1 MNKPTFP
8 CGLVHRE
15 MFFNKSLELQKKLF
29 IFVAEAGNVD
39 RETHRF
45 LHITE
50 GNC

>member
-1 MNKPTFP
+1 MYRTNN
-8 CGLVHRE
+8 L
-15 MFFNKSLELQKKLF
+15 SLSPK
-29 IFVAEAGNVD
+29 AGNVD